1 MGREAFHS
9 EPIVQS
15 MAKPEE
21 TSKPMKL
28 YLLPVRIFL
37 QLLKA
42 KGHFSYK
49 YPRFDSGRHCLI
61 LRVFCLPCFLAALSP
76 FSTVSPLIKT
86 DVYQST
92 GNLCLN
98 D

>member
-1 MGREAFHS
+1 
-9 EPIVQS
+9 
-15 MAKPEE
+15 
-21 TSKPMKL
+21 MKL

-42 KGHFSYK
+42 EGHLSDK
-49 YPRFDSGRHCLI
+49 YPWFNNGRHCLI

-76 FSTVSPLIKT
+76 YSTVSLLIKT